1 MKPRSENYEVFLY
14 SQSMKQLLL
23 VFIGGGFGSALRFV
37 IGKWLNNSENGI
49 PYGTFA
55 ANIIGS
61 LLIGIILG
69 LAAKNNT
76 LSENNTLL
84 LATGFCGGFTT
95 FSTFAYENHV
105 FLKSGDFTSFAFYT
119 IASFVVGFLAVFAGM
134 YVVKFI

>member
-1 MKPRSENYEVFLY
+1 L
-14 SQSMKQLLL
+14 KQILL
-23 VFIGGGFGSALRFV
+23 VFLGGGFGSALRFI

-61 LLIGIILG
+61 LLIGVILG
-69 LAAKNNT
+69 LAAKNET
-76 LSENNTLL
+76 LSQSQTLL

-105 FLKSGDFTSFAFYT
+105 FLKSGDFMSFAIYT
-119 IASFVVGFLAVFAGM
+119 IASFVVGFLAVFLGIWL
-134 YVVKFI
+134 VK

>member
-1 MKPRSENYEVFLY
+1 
-14 SQSMKQLLL
+14 MKQFLL
-23 VFIGGGFGSALRFV
+23 VFVGGGFGSMLRFAF
-37 IGKWLNNSENGI
+37 GKFLNNSQNGI

-69 LAAKNNT
+69 LAAKNDT
-76 LSENNTLL
+76 LSSNQTLL

-105 FLKSGDFTSFAFYT
+105 LLKSGDFMTFAIYT
-119 IASFVVGFLAVFAGM
+119 IASFILGFLAVFFGM
-134 YVVKFI
+134 YLAK